1 MMKASRDRT
10 PVVSSLSCP
19 LVVLSGPQVVLDDV
33 GEEASEERVGVV
45 IVVLVVFDP
54 SSNCACADRMA

>member
-19 LVVLSGPQVVLDDV
+19 FVVDDSKPDPEVVLDDV
-33 GEEASEERVGVV
+33 EEEVSEKRVGVV
-45 IVVLVVFDP
+45 LDVFDK
-54 SSNCACADRMA
+54 SVNCC